1 MSFAGYLLKWYEQN
15 ARELPW
21 RSEQSPYRTWV
32 SEVMLQQT
40 QVDTMLPYYEK
51 WMVRFPDIVSL
62 ANASEQE
69 VLSAWEGL
77 GYYSRAR
84 NLLRAARIIMDEM
97 DGQLPQTPQD
107 LQELPG
113 IGPYTAAAIASIVFE
128 VDAAAVD
135 GNIRRVLAR
144 VFDVQEPAGSREGEK
159 VFWSIANENLPPCQ
173 ASSYNQALMDLG
185 SVICTP
191 KDPKCDDCPVAT
203 YCLAKA
209 LNLQSERPVKQPRKK
224 PPHLIVTAAVIQRDG
239 KVLLAQRPTKSL
251 LGGMWEFP
259 GGTLEKGD
267 ADLEACLKREIMEEL
282 GVTIHVGA
290 PFGKYKHA
298 YTHFKITLH
307 AFLCDMADDEQPQN
321 LVSDRLEWVRFQD
334 LSTYPMGKVDR
345 QIAKQLLKEGQNE
358 ILPD

>member
-1 MSFAGYLLKWYEQN
+1 
-15 ARELPW
+15 
-21 RSEQSPYRTWV
+21 
-32 SEVMLQQT
+32 
-40 QVDTMLPYYEK
+40 
-51 WMVRFPDIVSL
+51 
-62 ANASEQE
+62 
-69 VLSAWEGL
+69 
-77 GYYSRAR
+77 
-84 NLLRAARIIMDEM
+84 
-97 DGQLPQTPQD
+97 
-107 LQELPG
+107 
-113 IGPYTAAAIASIVFE
+113 
-128 VDAAAVD
+128 
-135 GNIRRVLAR
+135 
-144 VFDVQEPAGSREGEK
+144 
-159 VFWSIANENLPPCQ
+159 
-173 ASSYNQALMDLG
+173 
-185 SVICTP
+185 
-191 KDPKCDDCPVAT
+191 
-203 YCLAKA
+203 
-209 LNLQSERPVKQPRKK
+209 
-224 PPHLIVTAAVIQRDG
+224 VTAAVIQRDG

-298 YTHFKITLH
+298 